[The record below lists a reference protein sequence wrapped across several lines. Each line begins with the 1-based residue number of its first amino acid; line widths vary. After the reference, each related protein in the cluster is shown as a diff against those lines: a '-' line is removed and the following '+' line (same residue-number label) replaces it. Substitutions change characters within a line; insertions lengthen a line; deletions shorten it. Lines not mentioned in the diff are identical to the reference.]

1 MMPIKMTI
9 RKAVPEDIPAIVVLL
24 QQSLG
29 ESLIKK
35 SDASWNFKHVDNPF
49 GESHVL
55 LAYHGDVLVGVRAFM
70 KWQWQKGTQFWTA
83 YRAVDTATHP
93 DFQGKGIF
101 KKLTLQALDDIQKE
115 GETFVFNTPNE
126 ISRPGYLKMGWKV
139 VDPIELAVIPTPFYF
154 FSLFFNYPKR
164 TNTISTTQLDWICTL
179 YSTELSKTD
188 CLFTPKT
195 AAYLKWRYEYNP
207 LQDYVV
213 FSSNDWYLALYVK
226 KHRFFNELRVVET
239 ISSNP
244 KKFNTQMQNT
254 IVRFAFQKKCGLITT
269 SNKDLFGCKIYGKF
283 GPKLTIKTLTQDSFF
298 THSVYTIKK
307 WCYSLGDLELF

>member
-1 MMPIKMTI
+1 MIVREAKQ
-9 RKAVPEDIPAIVVLL
+9 EDIDSIIVLL
-24 QQSLG
+24 QASLG
-29 ESLIKK
+29 ESLLKK
-35 SDASWNFKHVDNPF
+35 SAEIWNFKHVINPF
-49 GESHVL
+49 GESKVL
-55 LAYHGDVLVGVRAFM
+55 LAEQDSQILGIRAFM
-70 KWQWQKGTQFWTA
+70 TWRWQIGNQIWNA

-93 DFQGKGIF
+93 NHQGKGIF
-101 KKLTLQALDDIQKE
+101 KKLTLQALEEIQQK
-115 GETFVFNTPNE
+115 GDCFVFNTPNNQ
-126 ISRPGYLKMGWKV
+126 SRPGYLKMGWQEVGKIKV
-139 VDPIELAVIPTPFYF
+139 ALVPTFFYAFAYF
-154 FSLFFNYPKR
+154 FSKNKVESS
-164 TNTISTTQLDWICTL
+164 ITTVQLQTL
-179 YSTELSKTD
+179 CEIHNRELATKD
-188 CLFTPKT
+188 VLFTPKS
-195 AAYLKWRYEYNP
+195 ASYLKWRYEYNP

-244 KKFNTQMQNT
+244 KKFNTQMQNA